1 VQLKRATTILV
12 LRMLHQ
18 VDRLSCRKRTC
29 WWVLVSWIWQH
40 KLCATLPANIN
51 INYRLSHQT
60 ILPYLYYYIYQN
72 WNNSWKPY
80 SVVSFN
86 MGHYI
91 LYKGLFYPIM
101 LKCLHYTT
109 FSSCLSCTSCKLS
122 HIMNN
127 SNAIIM

>member
-1 VQLKRATTILV
+1 VETQNYCYGCSINMTDFPVVKA
-12 LRMLHQ
+12 H
-18 VDRLSCRKRTC
+18 VDELSSAR
-29 WWVLVSWIWQH
+29 IWQH

-109 FSSCLSCTSCKLS
+109 LSSCLSCTSCKLS

-127 SNAIIM
+127 STAIIM

>member
-1 VQLKRATTILV
+1 VQTQNYCYGCSINMTDFPVVKA
-12 LRMLHQ
+12 H
-18 VDRLSCRKRTC
+18 VDELSSAR
-29 WWVLVSWIWQH
+29 IWQH

-51 INYRLSHQT
+51 MNYRLSHQT